1 MQSRPSYRRVFLTFA
16 RNSLIREMTF
26 RANFL
31 LQCVS
36 ATSWTLMNIGFY
48 IIVFQ
53 HTDAIG
59 KTTGWEQSEFFL
71 FLGTTWL
78 INSLVQTFFM
88 PNAQEFS
95 ELIRTGNL
103 DFALVKPIDTQFLIS
118 FQRVEWSSLSNF
130 VLGVVLL
137 IVSVVQLTTRGQAI
151 VVNGDE
157 SRFANEQ
164 TISIVDSNGTAS
176 VLEFNDGRSVAG
188 HHPIVIGEGK
198 RTAEQMASAI
208 SEAINT
214 LPGAMLTANPDE
226 NRVVLEQEVQIKLGA
241 SVTALANR
249 RWDLEPLMFVLY
261 PFYVLCGTAILY
273 SVMIGLAATS
283 IWLGR
288 NQSLYNFWFY
298 ITNFSRYPMEIYQRS
313 WGWILWG
320 VFTFVVPVLVVVNVP
335 ARLLA
340 QPLNPRHNWE
350 WWLTGFALMATAF
363 SLLLSRKV
371 FQKALLSYRSASS

>member
-1 MQSRPSYRRVFLTFA
+1 
-16 RNSLIREMTF
+16 
-26 RANFL
+26 
-31 LQCVS
+31 
-36 ATSWTLMNIGFY
+36 MNIGFY
-48 IIVFQ
+48 VVVFQ

-59 KTTGWEQSEFFL
+59 KSTGWEQSEFFL

-118 FQRVEWSSLSNF
+118 FQRVEWASLSNF
-130 VLGVVLL
+130 VLGLVLL
-137 IVSVVQLTTRGQAI
+137 TVSVVQLTTRGQAI
-151 VVNGDE
+151 VVNEDE
-157 SRFANEQ
+157 NRFANGQ
-164 TISIVDSNGTAS
+164 TISITDSRGTAR
-176 VLEFNDGRSVAG
+176 VLEFSDGSTSTSN
-188 HHPIVIGEGK
+188 HPIVIGRGE
-198 RTAEQMASAI
+198 RTVEQMAASI
-208 SEAINT
+208 GEAINA
-214 LPGAMLTANPDE
+214 LPAFEVTAKTDE
-226 NRVVLEQEVQIKLGA
+226 NRVVLDQEVQIELGS

-261 PFYVLCGTAILY
+261 PFYILCGTAILY
-273 SVMIGLAATS
+273 SVMIALAATS

-313 WGWILWG
+313 WGWVLWG

-350 WWLTGFALMATAF
+350 WWLTGFALIATVF
-363 SLLLSRKV
+363 SLLVSRRI